1 MTEELKP
8 CPFCGGED
16 AFVEQSTFASSYV
29 ICNNCMARGPDSTQD
44 SDDEDEPGRDA
55 AITAWNTRLSHSAEK
70 QALIEALEKIAAKD
84 FVSAEGEWAV
94 QIARSTLLSMRN
106 NGHG

>member
-1 MTEELKP
+1 MTEEPVEVICVPRAVIRELRLA
-8 CPFCGGED
+8 ED
-16 AFVEQSTFASSYV
+16 AYAKSKVGAVE
-29 ICNNCMARGPDSTQD
+29 RL
-44 SDDEDEPGRDA
+44 DA
-55 AITAWNTRLSHSAEK
+55 ALSGLFVYEKAESAPSAEK